1 MGAERNSNDKSA
13 DVIAEIVF
21 IEVLVYV
28 WVKNQTVKMEVQ
40 TW

>member
-13 DVIAEIVF
+13 VVIAEIVV